1 MKTDMR
7 SSLNGL
13 KASTTSGELSESEAV
28 RLAQEGDAGGF
39 ERLYQLHSGRVYGLC
54 LQMVKDPVEAEDLT
68 HDAFLQT
75 FRKIQ
80 TFRGESLFSTWLHR
94 LTVNIVLMSFRKKK
108 HPQVSLDETFESEE
122 EARKPGVEFSV
133 PDLNLNGVI
142 DRINLE
148 NAINQLPSGCKKM
161 FVLHDIQ
168 GYEHHEIS
176 RLLGCTVGNSK
187 SQLHKARVRL
197 RQLLPKSFAAA
208 S

>member
-1 MKTDMR
+1 MTSYMK
-7 SSLNGL
+7 SSFTGL
-13 KASTTSGELSESEAV
+13 KALTTSGISESEAV

-54 LQMVKDPVEAEDLT
+54 LRMVKDPVEAEDLT
-68 HDAFLQT
+68 HDAFLRA

-80 TFRGESLFSTWLHR
+80 TFRGNSLFSTWLHR

-108 HPQVSLDETFESEE
+108 HPHISLDESSESDE
-122 EARKPGVEFSV
+122 EARKPHAEFTA
-133 PDLNLNGVI
+133 PDLNLIGVI

-148 NAINQLPSGCKKM
+148 SAINQLPSGCKKM
-161 FVLHDIQ
+161 FVLHDIE

-176 RLLGCTVGNSK
+176 RILGCTVGNSK

-197 RQLLPKSFAAA
+197 RQLLPKPFAAA